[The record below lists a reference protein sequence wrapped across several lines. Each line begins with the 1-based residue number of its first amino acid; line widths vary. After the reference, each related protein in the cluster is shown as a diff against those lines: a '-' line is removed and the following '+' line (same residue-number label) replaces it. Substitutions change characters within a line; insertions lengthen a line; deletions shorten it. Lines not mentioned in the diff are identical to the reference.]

1 MLQIPVK
8 DASTH
13 DAAIVLGAELDAGK
27 YMYTDLQR
35 TYISASETPNYHPTT
50 TSQNGK
56 TGAMKP
62 SDYDHISGQN
72 FFTTFPTSSADIEC
86 MFQGQSSI
94 NSVVPQ
100 PSLSR
105 STPSPDRTRDVLL
118 APPHH

>member
-62 SDYDHISGQN
+62 SDYDHISCLLY
-72 FFTTFPTSSADIEC
+72 TSPSPRDATLSRMPSSA
-86 MFQGQSSI
+86 
-94 NSVVPQ
+94 
-100 PSLSR
+100 
-105 STPSPDRTRDVLL
+105 
-118 APPHH
+118 